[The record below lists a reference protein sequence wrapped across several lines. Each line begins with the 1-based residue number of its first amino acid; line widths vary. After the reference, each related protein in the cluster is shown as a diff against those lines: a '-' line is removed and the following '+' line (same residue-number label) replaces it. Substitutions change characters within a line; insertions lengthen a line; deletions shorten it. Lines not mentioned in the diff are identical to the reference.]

1 MDSKASETTDSVN
14 VRIAKLLGYS
24 EIEEREWW
32 YEDFN
37 SDGHVVGMVGIAP
50 GGSEQVPLP
59 DFEESVDAVLA
70 ALDPA
75 RRNLQ
80 VVLRYNV
87 YEKRSECML
96 LKTGGGQRAHVCTRY
111 GEKDDDY
118 ALAAA
123 HALEALLLATAKE
136 DAG

>member
-1 MDSKASETTDSVN
+1 MDGKASEATDSVN
-14 VRIAKLLGYS
+14 ARIMQLLHPTWINMGGY
-24 EIEEREWW
+24 
-32 YEDFN
+32 FN
-37 SDGHVVGMVGIAP
+37 DGAGHGYVT
-50 GGSEQVPLP
+50 P
-59 DFEESVDAVLA
+59 DFEGSVDASLA